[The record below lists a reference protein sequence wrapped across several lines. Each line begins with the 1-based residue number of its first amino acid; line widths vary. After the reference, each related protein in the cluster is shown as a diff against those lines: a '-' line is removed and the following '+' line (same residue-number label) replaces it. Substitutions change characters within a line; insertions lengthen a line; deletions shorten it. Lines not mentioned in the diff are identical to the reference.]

1 VVDRWCRCSCVSF
14 VESRKRRVQT
24 NILPHARP
32 ARELRTVSRYIGRE
46 NTREKIM
53 RSSLALL
60 ALVAAA
66 TLVSPAARADNGLE
80 PPMDLLASQL
90 RDQGFECKNP
100 KKAKEEPKES
110 APHET
115 VWLVDCDDASYRMT
129 VVPDLA
135 AKVQKL
141 DKHHDHAGHDTH
153 GN

>member
-1 VVDRWCRCSCVSF
+1 MFRA
-14 VESRKRRVQT
+14 
-24 NILPHARP
+24 ILA
-32 ARELRTVSRYIGRE
+32 AK
-46 NTREKIM
+46 NTWEKIM
-53 RSSLALL
+53 RSSLTLSV
-60 ALVAAA
+60 LVAAA
-66 TLVSPAARADNGLE
+66 TLASPAVRADNGLE

-141 DKHHDHAGHDTH
+141 DKHPDHAGHETH
-153 GN
+153 DK